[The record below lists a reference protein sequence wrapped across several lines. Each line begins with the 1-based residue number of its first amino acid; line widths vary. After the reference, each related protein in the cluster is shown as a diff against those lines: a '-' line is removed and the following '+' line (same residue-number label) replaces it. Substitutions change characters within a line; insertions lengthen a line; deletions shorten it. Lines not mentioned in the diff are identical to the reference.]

1 MFLLFF
7 FFPLLLVFQLCPC
20 YTFCSCL
27 SDLGYSGFFSSQSLF
42 SFCFLRILM
51 IYLLKDSFS
60 AVSNLFRA
68 HQWCYLCIEFFF
80 FISGISSFCFCFS
93 LGFSFLFLYRPSVL
107 AWCLIYSLESLAF
120 FKNFLSDYSNIPA
133 MSVSDAC
140 SGSSNCVFGLWV
152 CHVMCSS
159 QLDIMCQIKETMVN
173 RPSVLSC

>member
-1 MFLLFF
+1 
-7 FFPLLLVFQLCPC
+7 
-20 YTFCSCL
+20 
-27 SDLGYSGFFSSQSLF
+27 
-42 SFCFLRILM
+42 M

-68 HQWCYLCIEFFF
+68 HQWRYLCIEFFF
-80 FISGISSFCFCFS
+80 FISSISSFCFCFS

-152 CHVMCSS
+152 CRVMCSS

-173 RPSVLSC
+173 RPSVLSCWDGGWAGEAFFSLWLGLCFLVNLRLYTVNFTVPD